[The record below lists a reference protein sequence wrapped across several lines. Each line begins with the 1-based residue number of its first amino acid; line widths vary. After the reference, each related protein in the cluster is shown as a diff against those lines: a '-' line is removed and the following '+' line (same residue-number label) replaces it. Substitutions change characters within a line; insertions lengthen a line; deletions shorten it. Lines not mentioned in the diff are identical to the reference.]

1 MTNSFII
8 TPDRFL
14 ELADN
19 YIARSKIK
27 LEIEPN
33 NKIYFLHSDNIP
45 TFMERILPQIKY
57 KFILITHD
65 ADAPVTEKY
74 LPILNSEYLVMWFGM
89 NCHVIHDKLFPI
101 PIGMA
106 NEVWP
111 HGNKDTVIKII
122 KEKNKKENLCYCNFD
137 INTNYNARNYTLKKL
152 NEKTFIDFEKN
163 KLDFETYLRKLS
175 TYKYV
180 ISPPGNSVDCHRI
193 WESMYVGTIPICL
206 KSVPLHT
213 FKASPILFINTWDD
227 ITPELLKSKYEKLIS
242 RDTAACDFNYYKDT
256 IINLAN
262 SINVQ

>member
-14 ELADN
+14 DLANN
-19 YIARSKIK
+19 YIARNRIK
-27 LEIEPN
+27 LELKPE
-33 NKIYFLHSDNIP
+33 NKIFFLHSDNIP
-45 TFMERILPQIKY
+45 VFMARVLPQINY

-65 ADAPVTEKY
+65 ADAPVTNQY
-74 LPILNSEYLVMWFGM
+74 LSILNNENLVMWFGM
-89 NCHVIHDKLFPI
+89 NCHTIHKKLFPI

-122 KEKNKKENLCYCNFD
+122 KEKNDKKNFCYCNFD
-137 INTNYNARNYTLKKL
+137 INTNHNARFLALQKLK
-152 NEKTFIDFEKN
+152 EIPFIDFEKE

-213 FKASPILFINTWDD
+213 FKNSPILFIDKWSD
-227 ITPELLKSKYEKLIS
+227 ITQELLESKYEKTIQK
-242 RDTAACDFNYYKDT
+242 DTTVCDFNYYKDT
-256 IINLAN
+256 ILDLAK
-262 SINVQ
+262 SL